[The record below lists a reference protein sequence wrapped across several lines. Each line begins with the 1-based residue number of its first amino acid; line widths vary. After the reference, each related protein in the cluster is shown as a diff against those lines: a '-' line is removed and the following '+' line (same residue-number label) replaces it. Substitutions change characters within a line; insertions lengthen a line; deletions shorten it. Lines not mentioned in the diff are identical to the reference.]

1 MEDIIQFDYTLAVT
15 KMTKLEELKRFD
27 ESFEVNSFKVNGNSM
42 WLDKIVRV
50 SLLQTSAILE
60 QSGTDEIDLWT
71 DFGKITLKIAVLKQL
86 IYAIELYAKS
96 CYDVT
101 AQHKFNI
108 QSLTTQEDVY
118 AYDFKTGYPEKLSF
132 NL

>member
-1 MEDIIQFDYTLAVT
+1 
-15 KMTKLEELKRFD
+15 MTVITISKLEELERFD
-27 ESFEVNSFKVNGNSM
+27 NSFQVNSFEVNGNSM
-42 WLDKIVRV
+42 WLDKTVRV
-50 SLLQTSAILE
+50 SLLQTATMLE

-71 DFGKITLKIAVLKQL
+71 DLGKMTLKIAVLKQL

-108 QSLTTQEDVY
+108 KSLTTQEDVY
-118 AYDFKTGYPEKLSF
+118 AYDFKTGYPEKLNFS
-132 NL
+132 L

>member
-1 MEDIIQFDYTLAVT
+1 MEDIQFDYALAVT
-15 KMTKLEELKRFD
+15 KMTKLEELERFD

-42 WLDKIVRV
+42 WLDKTVRV
-50 SLLQTSAILE
+50 SLLQTSAMLE
-60 QSGTDEIDLWT
+60 QGGTDEIDLWA
-71 DFGKITLKIAVLKQL
+71 DFGKMTLKIAVLKQL

-108 QSLTTQEDVY
+108 KSLTTQEDVY
-118 AYDFKTGYPEKLSF
+118 AYDFKTGYPEKLNFS
-132 NL
+132 L

>member
-1 MEDIIQFDYTLAVT
+1 MEDIIQFDYALAVT
-15 KMTKLEELKRFD
+15 KMTKLEELERFD
-27 ESFEVNSFKVNGNSM
+27 DSFEVNSFKVNGNSM
-42 WLDKIVRV
+42 WLDKTVRV
-50 SLLQTSAILE
+50 SLIQTAAILE

-71 DFGKITLKIAVLKQL
+71 DFGKIALKIAVLKQL

-132 NL
+132 SL